1 MALFFGTHVMR
12 IDRKGRVSVPAPFR
26 AALAGQVFQGIV
38 AVPSFKHPAV
48 ECGGMEWMERLSAGI
63 NDLDVFSEAQ
73 DDLKATLFAD
83 ARELTFDGEGRVML
97 PDALLAHA
105 AITAEAAFVGMSKT
119 FEIWEPVAFN
129 DHKASARQRTLAER
143 RTLPP
148 RKEGA

>member
-1 MALFFGTHVMR
+1 
-12 IDRKGRVSVPAPFR
+12 
-26 AALAGQVFQGIV
+26 
-38 AVPSFKHPAV
+38 
-48 ECGGMEWMERLSAGI
+48 WMERLSAGI

-97 PDALLAHA
+97 PESLLAHA
-105 AITAEAAFVGMSKT
+105 RITTEAAFVGMSKT
-119 FEIWEPVAFN
+119 FEIWQPEKFN